1 MRTTATAV
9 PILFSLFR
17 EQHYLK
23 ELLTVPALRSTDQ
36 PHNMGVYNH
45 KKATIS
51 KLTYFATISL
61 PLNSILEGTQRNR
74 GQKNNSKQGLRG
86 YIPLL

>member
-1 MRTTATAV
+1 MRTTTAVV

-23 ELLTVPALRSTDQ
+23 ELLTVLALRSTDQ
-36 PHNMGVYNH
+36 QHNMGVYNH
-45 KKATIS
+45 RKATIS
-51 KLTYFATISL
+51 KLTYL

-74 GQKNNSKQGLRG
+74 GQKNNSKQGSRG